1 MENQKIL
8 LNKKAKVVTM
18 GCQLNES
25 DSEKL
30 MGMLTAMGA
39 SLTDETELADII
51 IFNTC
56 AVRENAEKKVL
67 GLLGS
72 LKKKA
77 EEKPDMLIGICGCTA
92 TQPHIA
98 ELIKKK
104 YRHVRLVFGTC
115 SLARFPELIQEAM
128 QSGKTVI
135 DIEQRKEVPEGL
147 PVCRSEGPKA
157 WLPVMFGC
165 DNFCSYC
172 VVPHVRGRERSRAP
186 QAILAEAKA
195 IALQG
200 KKEIM
205 LLGQNVNSYGKGL
218 AESVDFASLLYLLND
233 VEGIERIRF
242 MTSHPKD
249 IHPRLIE
256 AMAFCDRVC
265 KQLHLPVQSGS
276 DSVLSAMNRHY
287 TRAQYLEKIA
297 YARQMM
303 PDVVLSTDI
312 MVGFPGETEEDFE
325 DTLSL
330 MKEVR
335 YDSAFTFIYSRR
347 EGTPAATWE
356 NQIPEDIVHERFE
369 RLVQLQNQISLEK
382 NQALSGKTLTVLC
395 EGASKNDPGTLT
407 GRTEG
412 NRLVHFKGDPSWIG
426 KMISVRITQAESFC
440 LYGEVL

>member
-1 MENQKIL
+1 MENQKFL
-8 LNKKAKVVTM
+8 LNKHAKIVTM

-30 MGMLTAMGA
+30 MGMLISMGA
-39 SLTDETELADII
+39 SVTEDNDLADII

-77 EEKPDMLIGICGCTA
+77 EENPDLLIGICGCTA

-98 ELIKKK
+98 ELIRKK

-115 SLARFPELIQEAM
+115 SLARFPALLKEALA
-128 QSGKTVI
+128 SRKPVI
-135 DIEQRKEVPEGL
+135 DIEQRKEVPEGM
-147 PVCRSEGPKA
+147 PVCRAEGPKA

-172 VVPHVRGRERSRAP
+172 VVPHVRGRERSRLP
-186 QAILAEAKA
+186 MDILAEAKE
-195 IALQG
+195 IAAQG

-218 AESVDFASLLYLLND
+218 ADETDFASLLCLLND

-249 IHPRLIE
+249 IHPKLIE
-256 AMAFCDRVC
+256 AMASCKRVC

-276 DSVLSAMNRHY
+276 DAILSAMNRHY

-297 YARQMM
+297 YARQLM

-312 MVGFPGETEEDFE
+312 MVGFPGETEADFE

-330 MKEVR
+330 MEEVR

-356 NQIPEDIVHERFE
+356 NQIPEDIVHARFE
-369 RLVQLQNQISLEK
+369 RLVDLQNRISLEK
-382 NQALSGKTLTVLC
+382 NQALVDSVRLVLC
-395 EGASKNDPGTLT
+395 EGASKNDSGTLT

-412 NRLVHFKGDPSWIG
+412 NRLVHFKGDSAWIG
-426 KMISVRITQAESFC
+426 KLLPVRITRADSFC
-440 LYGEVL
+440 LYGECL